1 MRTTS
6 YRGSETME
14 SSDYSAELE
23 GFMPN
28 LESKEANRSTSE
40 KDLIET
46 FTRFVKGNPLK
57 QAQQKGKKHFALLLR
72 RWVKFRADKEL
83 IVDPVHTD
91 GTAPSQHFR
100 GQLLKA
106 YMQTAS

>member
-1 MRTTS
+1 MRTSS

-14 SSDYSAELE
+14 SDYPAKLV
-23 GFMPN
+23 GFMPD
-28 LESKEANRSTSE
+28 LESEEAKKSSSE
-40 KDLIET
+40 NDLLET
-46 FTRFVKGNPLK
+46 FRRFVKGNPLK

-91 GTAPSQHFR
+91 ATAPSLHFR

-106 YMQTAS
+106 YMQTGS

>member
-46 FTRFVKGNPLK
+46 FTRFVKGNPL
-57 QAQQKGKKHFALLLR
+57 
-72 RWVKFRADKEL
+72 
-83 IVDPVHTD
+83 
-91 GTAPSQHFR
+91 
-100 GQLLKA
+100 
-106 YMQTAS
+106 